1 MVILNKTYNQNHY
14 IKELLDASYQEVKIL
29 VVLAYRNSGDKIVTT
44 DFPRRYFLPRIKTEN
59 YDIETDGRNFIISQ
73 LIT

>member
-14 IKELLDASYQEVKIL
+14 IKELLDASYQGVKIL